1 MRGPCIEE
9 LISIVP
15 CFVSVVEQEVES
27 EAGEV
32 SDEDMLATGKEDD
45 ASEEEELNCCG

>member
-15 CFVSVVEQEVES
+15 CFVSVGEQEVES
-27 EAGEV
+27 KAGEI
-32 SDEDMLATGKEDD
+32 SDEDMLVEWKEG
-45 ASEEEELNCCG
+45 EGQ